1 MRSEIIP
8 VTSKIEIT
16 AVRDIEV
23 SETVDDGEG
32 GYIRSLKIFGEP
44 AGSSSGGTLVFEVL
58 VRSETETDLDIA
70 TPVLTF

>member
-8 VTSKIEIT
+8 ITSKLEIT

-23 SETVDDGEG
+23 SETVDDGQG

-44 AGSSSGGTLVFEVL
+44 AGSSSGGTLVLEIL
-58 VRSETETDLDIA
+58 LRSETEADLDIA
-70 TPVLTF
+70 TPVLSF